1 MIEQHTVLG
10 HEAWLE
16 ARQNLLA
23 KEKAFSRLRD
33 ELSKLQRELPWERV
47 DANYVFDGPGGQRS
61 LGDLFDGRAQLI
73 VYHFMFDPDWEEGCE
88 HCSFWADNFDPNVVH
103 LNARDVSMVAVSLAP
118 YPKLAAYQ
126 RRMGWTFNWFSSF
139 GTSFNFDYG
148 VSFTADEQATEG
160 FYNYRMQPEPSA
172 HHAGVSVFYKNHEG
186 LFHTYS
192 TYARGI
198 DMFNAAY
205 NYLDVVPAGRGE
217 EGHHP
222 QYWVRRHDEYPG

>member
-1 MIEQHTVLG
+1 MTEQHTVVG
-10 HEAWLE
+10 HDAWLE

-23 KEKAFSRLRD
+23 KEKAFSRQRD

-47 DANYVFDGPGGQRS
+47 DASYVFEGAGGRRS
-61 LGDLFDGRAQLI
+61 LGELFDGRTQLI
-73 VYHFMFDPDWEEGCE
+73 VYHFMFDPDWEEGCK

-103 LNARDVSMVAVSLAP
+103 LNARDVSLVAVSLAP
-118 YPKLAAYQ
+118 YPKLAAYK
-126 RRMGWTFNWFSSF
+126 RRMGWNFDWFSSF

-160 FYNYRMQPEPSA
+160 FYNYRMQREPDA
-172 HHAGVSVFYKNHEG
+172 HHVGVSVFHASHEG

-192 TYARGI
+192 TYARGV